1 MALYRTGGANGP
13 KVAVGTFT
21 ASTSAKTDVDIGF
34 KPKYL
39 CIRQYGSSAS
49 TLYIDYI
56 YDERYS
62 TTAYQLAG
70 TSATLTSKPI
80 GESNN
85 NRLYSINTNGF
96 TVNAASSGYVNFAYF
111 AIG

>member
-1 MALYRTGGANGP
+1 MALYRTGGSSQ

-21 ASTSAKTDVDIGF
+21 TSTSSKTTVNIGF

-39 CIRQYGSSAS
+39 CVRLYS
-49 TLYIDYI
+49 TSNTSPYTDYI

-62 TTAYQLAG
+62 TTAYHLTG
-70 TSATLTSKPI
+70 TSTTLTNKPL

-85 NRLYSINTNGF
+85 YRLYSINDDGF
-96 TVNAASSGYVNFAYF
+96 TVNAVASGYTRAAYF